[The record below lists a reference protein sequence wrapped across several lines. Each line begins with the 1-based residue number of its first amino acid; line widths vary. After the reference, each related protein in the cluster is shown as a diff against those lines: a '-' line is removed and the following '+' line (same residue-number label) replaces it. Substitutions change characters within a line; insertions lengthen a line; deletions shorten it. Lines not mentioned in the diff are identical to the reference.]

1 MLRSFEVV
9 DNARRRRQPRVD
21 PGDGTAVGL
30 MLSVGGPI
38 RLSCG
43 EFRERVRNAHQPAVE
58 RQLTPQSIQLVE
70 VVTQGSAALGPQCRA
85 QYALGHK
92 GIAVAIPADPAAQPQ
107 KGRETLRERY
117 ACAGKLRFQI
127 GVEPRQPGEKGMV
140 VI

>member
-21 PGDGTAVGL
+21 PGDGAAVGL

-38 RLSCG
+38 RRSCG

-70 VVTQGSAALGPQCRA
+70 VVTQGARLLWARNAARNTLSVTKGLPSRSPPIQLPSRRKEGRHCASA
-85 QYALGHK
+85 
-92 GIAVAIPADPAAQPQ
+92 
-107 KGRETLRERY
+107 
-117 ACAGKLRFQI
+117 
-127 GVEPRQPGEKGMV
+127 
-140 VI
+140 